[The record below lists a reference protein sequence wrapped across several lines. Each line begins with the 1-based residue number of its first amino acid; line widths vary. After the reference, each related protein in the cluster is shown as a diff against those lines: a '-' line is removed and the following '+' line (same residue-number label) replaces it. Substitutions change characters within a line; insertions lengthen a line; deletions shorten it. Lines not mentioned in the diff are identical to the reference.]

1 MITAA
6 ERRQQ
11 ILLLLSHRRVI
22 TLSELIVECGVS
34 RSTIK
39 RDIEISSCSA
49 PIFTIRGKGGGIY
62 VSEGWYL
69 SRIYLTDT
77 QEALLHKLSE
87 NLTDDDMDVMQS
99 ILCSFAKPKP
109 IV

>member
-11 ILLLLSHRRVI
+11 ILILLSHKRAI
-22 TLSELIVECGVS
+22 TLSELIAECGAS

-39 RDIEISSCSA
+39 RDIEILSCSV
-49 PIFTIRGKGGGIY
+49 PIFTVRGKGGGIY
-62 VSEGWYL
+62 VSDGWYL
-69 SRIYLTDT
+69 SRIYLTDA
-77 QEALLHKLSE
+77 QETLLHRLSE
-87 NLTDDDMDVMQS
+87 SLTDDDMYVMQS

-109 IV
+109 II